1 MRVQIAQP
9 TASAQELQA
18 FFGSTLPQHEH
29 FSRGGHAVVGAGLV
43 TGVVVKQAGPHAVE
57 LGWEIPNLGV
67 KLLMVLSIFA
77 GILPGLALWG
87 LVWMV
92 ISSDVERLKQ
102 EIAQALTTG
111 APVQAGG
118 PMMGGAPMMRPAKP
132 GGAAMAFGV
141 LFAMASLAAFAYAAY
156 MFDRAESADRIAASS
171 TSYGSTSYGSTY
183 RSALG
188 PEFWSSIARRRREEA
203 LASGGGGLVNL
214 LIAVGLLA
222 SRRSKVRAWEAQLSG
237 GAAPMGM
244 PQQGYGPPQQGYGPP
259 QQGYGPPQQGYGQ
272 PQSQQGYGQPQSG
285 PNPYGVPPQ
294 GGWAPPGGGGGY
306 PPGGQGPMQG

>member
-57 LGWEIPNLGV
+57 LGWEIPNIGV
-67 KLLMVLSIFA
+67 KLLMVFSIFA
-77 GILPGLALWG
+77 GILPGLLLWG

-102 EIAQALTTG
+102 EIAQALTNG
-111 APVQAGG
+111 APAQ
-118 PMMGGAPMMRPAKP
+118 GGAPMMMRPAKP
-132 GGAAMAFGV
+132 GGAAMAFGM

-156 MFDRAESADRIAASS
+156 MFDRAESADRIAAS
-171 TSYGSTSYGSTY
+171 TSSYRSTSYGSTY

-188 PEFWSSIARRRREEA
+188 PEFWSSIARHRREEA

-214 LIAVGLLA
+214 LIAVGLFA
-222 SRRSKVRAWEAQLSG
+222 SRRSKLRAWEAQLSG

-244 PQQGYGPPQQGYGPP
+244 PQQGYMQPPQGYGPPQQGYGPPQQGYGPP
-259 QQGYGPPQQGYGQ
+259 QQGYGPPQQGYG
-272 PQSQQGYGQPQSG
+272 PPQQGQ
-285 PNPYGVPPQ
+285 
-294 GGWAPPGGGGGY
+294 W
-306 PPGGQGPMQG
+306 PPGGQGPTQG

>member
-1 MRVQIAQP
+1 MALVPVGETTVGMVAMRVQIAQP

-43 TGVVVKQAGPHAVE
+43 TGVVVKQAGPHALE
-57 LGWEIPNLGV
+57 LGWEIPNIGV
-67 KLLMVLSIFA
+67 KLLMVFSIFA
-77 GILPGLALWG
+77 GILPGLLLWG

-92 ISSDVERLKQ
+92 ISGDVERLKQ

-118 PMMGGAPMMRPAKP
+118 PMMGGAPMMMRPAKP

-141 LFAMASLAAFAYAAY
+141 LFTMASLAAFAYAAY

-171 TSYGSTSYGSTY
+171 SSYGSSSYGSGRYGSTY

-188 PEFWSSIARRRREEA
+188 PEFWSSLARRRREEA

-214 LIAVGLLA
+214 LIAVGLFA
-222 SRRSKVRAWEAQLSG
+222 TRRSKVRAWEAQLAS

-244 PQQGYGPPQQGYGPP
+244 PQQGYMQPPQGYGPPQQGYGPPQQGYGPP
-259 QQGYGPPQQGYGQ
+259 QQGYGPPQQGQ
-272 PQSQQGYGQPQSG
+272 
-285 PNPYGVPPQ
+285 
-294 GGWAPPGGGGGY
+294 W